1 MSLHA
6 DDLFAYAIPVTHA
19 RVTTRDALLYALSTG
34 YATRPLD
41 PQQLRYSYGPDPI
54 AALTLANVVA
64 HPGPWMRDAGVNW
77 SGVVHAEQRLIIHRE
92 MPLDQDLVC
101 TSRMVSVVD
110 KGAEK
115 GMFASYQRT
124 LTTADAGVVIATI
137 IQTDAC
143 RFDGG
148 CGSQGTPPPA
158 LLRVPEREADKV
170 VDIVIPPDAALL
182 YRLNGDF
189 NPLHAD
195 PAFARS
201 AGFERPILH
210 GLCTLGHAGRV
221 VADWVA
227 QNDGRTLQA
236 IDARF
241 TAVVFPGDRLTVEQW
256 IENAQVRFR
265 VRAPE
270 RNSTVIDCGT
280 ALLPSAARSG
290 DH

>member
-1 MSLHA
+1 MPIHA

-19 RVTTRDALLYALSTG
+19 RVTSRDALLYALSIG

-41 PQQLRYSYGPDPI
+41 AQQLRYSYGPEPI
-54 AALTLANVVA
+54 TALTLANVIA

-77 SGVVHAEQRLIIHRE
+77 SGVVHAEQRLIIHRD
-92 MPLDQDLVC
+92 MPLDKELVC
-101 TSRMVSVVD
+101 TSQMVSVVD
-110 KGAEK
+110 KGAAK

-124 LTTADAGVVIATI
+124 IATADEGKVIATI

-158 LLRVPEREADKV
+158 LLRVPERAADQV

-195 PAFARS
+195 PEFARS

-227 QNDGRTLQA
+227 QHGAGTLQA

-241 TAVVFPGDRLTVEQW
+241 TAVVFPGDRLAIELW
-256 IENAQVRFR
+256 SENAQVRFR
-265 VRAPE
+265 VRAVD
-270 RNSTVIDCGT
+270 RNNTVIDCGT
-280 ALLPSAARSG
+280 ALLAA
-290 DH
+290 DNH